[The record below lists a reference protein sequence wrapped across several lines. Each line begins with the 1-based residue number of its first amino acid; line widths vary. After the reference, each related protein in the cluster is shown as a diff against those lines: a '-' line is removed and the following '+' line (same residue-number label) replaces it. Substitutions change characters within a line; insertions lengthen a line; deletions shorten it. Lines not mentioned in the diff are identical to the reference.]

1 MSSANSSPSSRSRR
15 ARVTTLIF
23 AMVILIPS
31 MLGFVAKFIEF
42 MAVFRGQGEGSFAVT
57 PMVNYL
63 LATTG
68 FFCLFGWALIHGMFR
83 EIEGPKQRML
93 ETEEWLDAQETRTPS
108 V

>member
-1 MSSANSSPSSRSRR
+1 MNQTTSAPPRNRR
-15 ARVTTLIF
+15 ARVMTAIF
-23 AMVILIPS
+23 ALVILIPS

-42 MAVFRGQGEGSFAVT
+42 IAVFRGQGEGSFAVT

-68 FFCLFGWALIHGMFR
+68 FFCLFGWALLHGMFR
-83 EIEGPKQRML
+83 EIEAPKQRML
-93 ETEEWLDAQETRTPS
+93 ETEEWLDRQEAASDS

>member
-1 MSSANSSPSSRSRR
+1 MNQTTSAPRNRR
-15 ARVTTLIF
+15 ARVMTAVF
-23 AMVILIPS
+23 ALVILIPS

-42 MAVFRGQGEGSFAVT
+42 IAVFRGQGEGSFAVT

-68 FFCLFGWALIHGMFR
+68 FFCLFGWALLHGMFR
-83 EIEGPKQRML
+83 EIEAPKQRML
-93 ETEEWLDAQETRTPS
+93 ETEEWLDRPEATSES